1 MHSSPPAMGDRCH
14 YLAVLWALL
23 LEEMLDSD
31 TQRRR
36 GSSDLVT
43 PSSCL
48 MTKPLYR
55 PRGDT
60 EIKAMHQTGWVD

>member
-1 MHSSPPAMGDRCH
+1 MHSFLPAMGNRCH
-14 YLAVLWALL
+14 YLAVLLALL
-23 LEEMLDSD
+23 LDEMLDSD

-55 PRGDT
+55 PRGKT
-60 EIKAMHQTGWVD
+60 EIKAMYSNVLG